1 MNDFIDFK
9 PFYSHET
16 DVYSLNGFSPAI
28 IDKDYLD
35 NLGVKVEPSESTL
48 QGLNRGSKV
57 FMERI
62 KSKTVIPVSKL
73 YLENIDPEKVKTEIH
88 NYTGRCPTLT
98 FEINPIKGCNVGCQY
113 CLVTDG
119 VHEQKLVAYENYHLY
134 VRKLLEEMNGDPWGP
149 VTEEDIHKKN
159 VLLQDL
165 ATAIEEAPERKQEI
179 EAKIVEL
186 SRGKNWNHYYYFSPK
201 TYR

>member
-1 MNDFIDFK
+1 MKDFVEFK
-9 PFYSHET
+9 PFYSHDT
-16 DVYSLNGFSPAI
+16 DVYNLKDFSPTI
-28 IDKDYLD
+28 VDKKYL
-35 NLGVKVEPSESTL
+35 NELGVKVAPSESTL
-48 QGLNRGSKV
+48 EGLIRGSKV
-57 FMERI
+57 FMERV
-62 KSKTVIPVSKL
+62 KNRTVIPVSKL
-73 YLENIDPEKVKTEIH
+73 YLEEIDPEKVQTEIH

-134 VRKLLEEMNGDPWGP
+134 VRKLLEDMNGDPWGP

-201 TYR
+201 T